1 MLVDSLIESRRTK
14 LDKRRVA
21 ILPAVIGVHILVA
34 IALVVSSVWQ
44 VSYLEEAPINIAIV
58 ASLPPPPPAAAKAK
72 AAATQAKSTPPPTNS
87 NVTPIAIPD
96 FTPQV
101 LTTMESSGGDDY
113 GVEGGVDWG
122 GVGTDQGGVIGG
134 IPGGVA
140 VPRPPEP
147 DQGPVIVGGDVQAP
161 QRLTEL
167 VPIYTEPA
175 RKARIEGIV
184 ILQLTISK
192 NGDVLDVKVLK
203 GLPMGL
209 AEAAVA
215 AAKQQKFKPAYRA
228 SSGKPVDCLY
238 TVTVQFRIS

>member
-1 MLVDSLIESRRTK
+1 MLVEGLIESRRTQM
-14 LDKRRVA
+14 DKRRVA
-21 ILPAVIGVHILVA
+21 MLPLVIGVHIIVA
-34 IALVVSSVWQ
+34 IGLVISSVWQ
-44 VSYLEEAPINIAIV
+44 VSYLEEPPINIALV
-58 ASLPPPPPAAAKAK
+58 ASAPPPPPAAAKAK
-72 AAATQAKSTPPPTNS
+72 SAQTQTKTTPPPTNA

-101 LTTMESSGGDDY
+101 LAMEDTSGGDDY

-122 GVGTDQGGVIGG
+122 GVGTDQGGVLGG

-167 VPIYTEPA
+167 IPIYTEPA

-192 NGDVLDVKVLK
+192 TGDVLDVKVLK

-209 AEAAVA
+209 TEAAVA
-215 AAKQQKFKPAYRA
+215 AARQQKFKPAYR
-228 SSGKPVDCLY
+228 SSTGKPVDCLY
-238 TVTVQFRIS
+238 TITVQFKIS

>member
-1 MLVDSLIESRRTK
+1 MLVDSLIESRRTQI
-14 LDKRRVA
+14 DKRRMA
-21 ILPAVIGVHILVA
+21 ILPGVILVHVIVA
-34 IALVVSSVWQ
+34 VVLVISSIWQ
-44 VSYLEEAPINIAIV
+44 VNYLEEAPINIALV
-58 ASLPPPPPAAAKAK
+58 ASAPPPPPAAAKAK
-72 AAATQAKSTPPPTNS
+72 AAETQTKTTPPPTNT

-101 LTTMESSGGDDY
+101 LTTVESAGGDDY

-122 GVGTDQGGVIGG
+122 GVGLDQGGVLGG
-134 IPGGVA
+134 VPGGVA

-167 VPIYTEPA
+167 VPVYTEPA

-184 ILQLTISK
+184 ILQLTISR
-192 NGDVLDVKVLK
+192 NGDVIDVKVLK

-209 AEAAVA
+209 ADAAVDA
-215 AAKQQKFKPAYRA
+215 ARRQKFKPAYRA
-228 SSGKPVDCLY
+228 STGKPVDCLY
-238 TVTVQFRIS
+238 TITVQFRIS

>member
-1 MLVDSLIESRRTK
+1 MLVESLVESRRTK
-14 LDKRRVA
+14 LEKRRVA
-21 ILPAVIGVHILVA
+21 LLPAVIGVHIVVA
-34 IALVVSSVWQ
+34 AALVISSVWQ
-44 VSYLEEAPINIAIV
+44 VSYLEEAPINIALV
-58 ASLPPPPPAAAKAK
+58 ASPPPPPPAAAKAK
-72 AAATQAKSTPPPTNS
+72 SAATQTKSTPPPTNT
-87 NVTPIAIPD
+87 NVTPISIPD

-101 LTTMESSGGDDY
+101 LATPETSAGDDY

-122 GVGTDQGGVIGG
+122 GVGLDQGGVLGG
-134 IPGGVA
+134 VPGGVA

-161 QRLTEL
+161 QRLTDL

-192 NGDVLDVKVLK
+192 NGDVMNVKVLK

-209 AEAAVA
+209 ADAAVDA
-215 AAKQQKFKPAYRA
+215 ARRQKFKPAYRA
-228 SSGKPVDCLY
+228 STGKPVDCLY
-238 TVTVQFRIS
+238 TITVQFKIS